1 MIDSPPH
8 PGGYEPPIIADT
20 NAPVYTP
27 CSRQSMTN
35 RVNICR
41 TCVNRTEEDIP
52 KCALSQLDINLMIS
66 VNEQSCP
73 GGFW

>member
-1 MIDSPPH
+1 MIDSPP
-8 PGGYEPPIIADT
+8 GNNVPIIADP
-20 NAPVYTP
+20 NAPVYSP
-27 CSRQSMTN
+27 CTRHSMTG

-52 KCALSQLDINLMIS
+52 KCALNQLDINLMIS